1 VRGER
6 DRVCT
11 SNISHLSQ
19 QPETSLNVIMHQYIH
34 ISNLL
39 QVSPM
44 YFVTSDSGCRDLLGW
59 TLHKFMSNGSRL
71 LMVSQIKPS
80 ASRLSA
86 AALESTVLHR
96 SALRWH
102 CSPAPE
108 DSLKASQGFS
118 TFSLKAKY
126 AYRFQE

>member
-1 VRGER
+1 MRGER
-6 DRVCT
+6 DCVCT

-44 YFVTSDSGCRDLLGW
+44 YFVTSGSGCCDLLGW

-96 SALRWH
+96 SALRDGTALLH
-102 CSPAPE
+102 PRT
-108 DSLKASQGFS
+108 L
-118 TFSLKAKY
+118 
-126 AYRFQE
+126 